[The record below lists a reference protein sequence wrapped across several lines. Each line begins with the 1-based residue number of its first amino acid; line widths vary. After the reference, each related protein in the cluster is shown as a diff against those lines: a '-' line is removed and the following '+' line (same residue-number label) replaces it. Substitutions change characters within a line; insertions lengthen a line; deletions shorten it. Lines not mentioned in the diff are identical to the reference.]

1 MFIVD
6 FAANLPPGTALMF
19 MICNDRLPAPPH
31 LRFWSG
37 REQREVIG
45 ACLRGAF
52 EPEPEPDPGI
62 AVLLAELGRATP
74 KADAR

>member
-1 MFIVD
+1 VFIVD

-31 LRFWSG
+31 RRFWSDG
-37 REQREVIG
+37 EQREVIG

-52 EPEPEPDPGI
+52 EPEPDPGI